1 MQLPAA
7 ACGMTDLHVVPFE
20 VSGDELG
27 DGASVERRKESTTT
41 SRASGWSYG
50 IPWPASCIRSIRICA
65 PWLCS
70 SLAVSKE
77 IMPVSPMTIRVGTSI
92 AFTNGRYSGLGGT
105 SRSEER
111 RVGKECVSTCRSRW
125 LPYHKKK
132 NIKIKVRRSH

>member
-92 AFTNGRYSGLGGT
+92 AFTNGRY
-105 SRSEER
+105 RSEEHTSELQSLMR
-111 RVGKECVSTCRSRW
+111 ISYAVFC
-125 LPYHKKK
+125 LKK
-132 NIKIKVRRSH
+132 NKTKIN